1 MTESD
6 SEMEV
11 IGGVDLSESGTEND
25 EDDSEHQTATASE
38 SEDASPRT

>member
-25 EDDSEHQTATASE
+25 DSEHQTATASE